1 MILNLYTRHNE
12 KKMNI
17 QAVQS
22 HIRDGLTVSDM
33 GFKVLKREMVNFFQ
47 FYSAM
52 ILLSFDIEEFD
63 LPLEHG
69 IEVPFEQ
76 QMAVSVEGTKEILA
90 CLKKHQVHATFF
102 CTVNFAVHAPEI
114 IKSILQD
121 GHEIASHGYHH
132 SSFEIEDLR
141 RSREFLEQQTGQ
153 SVKRIPYGTYDAD
166 R

>member
-1 MILNLYTRHNE
+1 
-12 KKMNI
+12 
-17 QAVQS
+17 
-22 HIRDGLTVSDM
+22 
-33 GFKVLKREMVNFFQ
+33 
-47 FYSAM
+47 M

-153 SVKRIPYGTYDAD
+153 SVKGFRMARMMPIDEKEIKKQD
-166 R
+166 IHIILH